1 MVSIQKIHCSVYLT
15 AFLPNATVVE
25 IEAQDW
31 ESLYEKNYTLYI
43 DAFKESKRLEEIKS
57 NKLQNYIF
65 REQEYR
71 QVISDLKHRID
82 TESQKP
88 LKRIET
94 KSEDQL

>member
-1 MVSIQKIHCSVYLT
+1 MAPLPTRISVSIQRNYTIDEFLT
-15 AFLPNATVVE
+15 AFLRDATVVE

-43 DAFKESKRLEEIKS
+43 DAFRESKRLEEIKS

-71 QVISDLKHRID
+71 QVIADLKHRID
-82 TESQKP
+82 TES
-88 LKRIET
+88 
-94 KSEDQL
+94 

>member
-1 MVSIQKIHCSVYLT
+1 MAPLPTRILVSIQRNYTIDEFLT
-15 AFLPNATVVE
+15 AFLRDATVVE

-43 DAFKESKRLEEIKS
+43 DAFRESKRLEEIKS

-71 QVISDLKHRID
+71 QVIADLKHRID
-82 TESQKP
+82 TES
-88 LKRIET
+88 
-94 KSEDQL
+94 